1 MHRLVATHQLVSCM
15 HVTVACAET
24 QHHGIAHL
32 GLLGADVRPQQIH
45 RIHLG
50 APFRGIY
57 YYQRVGNCP
66 LAMLVRRHQQA
77 VYTRFQHRHRHPVER
92 QPLALHAGIKHP
104 FLHWPVPH
112 ILFLTGICRQ
122 RETLAEL
129 LAADCMS
136 YASKKLR
143 VRKQRAFGLPQPL
156 DAEDDI
162 PLHRGAV
169 DVAILVFHVGQFLQ
183 LFWHRDRDVAVII
196 SRIEREALAVSLAID
211 IGHVHP
217 HLIRETRISGELY
230 VAVGLGHEGN
240 TELAFGIGDQ
250 RIGHQGNH
258 LAVQAVPKPSA
269 PPRPH
274 HRPRDGI
281 NHLCPTHRHLGV

>member
-1 MHRLVATHQLVSCM
+1 MHEGHLHTVMLPLKAAFLHGAQVHIKTTQQGLAYRYAQRRNPIVHTQQTALHRLVATHQLVSCM
-15 HVTVACAET
+15 HVTVACAVT

-32 GLLGADVRPQQIH
+32 GLLGVDVRPQQIH
-45 RIHLG
+45 CIHLG

-57 YYQRVGNCP
+57 YHQRVGHCP

-77 VYTRFQHRHRHPVER
+77 VYTRFQHRHRHLVER

-129 LAADCMS
+129 LAADCMA
-136 YASKKLR
+136 YASKQLR

-162 PLHRGAV
+162 PLHRSAV
-169 DVAILVFHVGQFLQ
+169 DVAILVFHTGQLLQ
-183 LFWHRDRDVAVII
+183 LF
-196 SRIEREALAVSLAID
+196 
-211 IGHVHP
+211 
-217 HLIRETRISGELY
+217 
-230 VAVGLGHEGN
+230 
-240 TELAFGIGDQ
+240 
-250 RIGHQGNH
+250 
-258 LAVQAVPKPSA
+258 
-269 PPRPH
+269 
-274 HRPRDGI
+274 
-281 NHLCPTHRHLGV
+281 